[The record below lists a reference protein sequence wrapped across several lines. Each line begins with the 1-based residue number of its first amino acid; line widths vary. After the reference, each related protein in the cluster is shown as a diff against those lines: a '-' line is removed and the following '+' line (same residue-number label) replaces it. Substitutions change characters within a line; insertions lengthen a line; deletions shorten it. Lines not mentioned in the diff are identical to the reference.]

1 VFNQQEKTPI
11 HKTSIHERISDFFVR
26 RMNVPRITPSE
37 QKISVDYLSRTVNS
51 IFLSNYFGNITDQPL
66 LAGPV
71 CLLGLVESTFFYIR
85 DLNKLP
91 ESRIK

>member
-1 VFNQQEKTPI
+1 MSEKSPVQ
-11 HKTSIHERISDFFVR
+11 KVLLSERINNFFVR
-26 RMNVPRITPSE
+26 RLYIPRITPNE
-37 QKISVDYLSRTVNS
+37 QKMGVDYLSRTANS

-66 LAGPV
+66 LAGPI

-91 ESRIK
+91 ESRKK